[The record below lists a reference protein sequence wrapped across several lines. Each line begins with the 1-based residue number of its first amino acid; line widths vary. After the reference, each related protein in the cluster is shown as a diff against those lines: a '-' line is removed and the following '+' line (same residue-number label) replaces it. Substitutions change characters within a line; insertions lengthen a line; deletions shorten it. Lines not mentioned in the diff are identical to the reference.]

1 MTRTNLLQTYQYAE
15 EHGMDD
21 LLRATRVAMG
31 DADRPEMW
39 EGLDAD
45 ERHIANWVGYGWP
58 DDADESGQFDASA
71 ERIHD
76 AFTTHEAEFLEEHPE
91 YRDLDAFEAVL
102 DELVENGE
110 IGRHNRDGAS
120 FRDDEFYYTSS
131 VGEAVG
137 KYSNVF
143 SVDQI
148 DWVVENSG
156 MPRFYV
162 CLDVVEN
169 KVLDLDE

>member
-1 MTRTNLLQTYQYAE
+1 MTQTNLLQTYQYAE

-31 DADRPEMW
+31 DADRPETW

-76 AFTTHEAEFLEEHPE
+76 AFTTHDAEFLEEHPE
-91 YRDLDAFEAVL
+91 YRDLDEFVAVL

-120 FRDDEFYYTSS
+120 FRDDECYYTSH

-137 KYSNVF
+137 KYSNGF

-169 KVLDLDE
+169 KLLDLDE